1 MIFRIHF
8 KYIIQLNMSQ
18 LKKSIKIKGKGII
31 MNALHKFFKK
41 SIALQKINIS
51 LIGMIKFLYTQN
63 LIWILMKQY
72 ILQVHIFAKISHK
85 INVIYI

>member
-18 LKKSIKIKGKGII
+18 LKKSMKIEKKGIM
-31 MNALHKFFKK
+31 MNALNKFFKK

-51 LIGMIKFLYTQN
+51 LKGMFKFLYTQN
-63 LIWILMKQY
+63 LIWILMK
-72 ILQVHIFAKISHK
+72 
-85 INVIYI
+85 